1 MNILFI
7 TPSVVQPLNG
17 GIERITYSLS
27 KVLETDYQ
35 YGCFFWDLE
44 TGGDVQHVESLIC
57 EQHIEIIVAQG
68 ANKRI
73 SRLLPSLRMFA
84 NQMDWK
90 VSLLFVFH
98 SNPGV
103 ELATMDYGCLL
114 DRILHKQD
122 LSANLKQLAWQIFLP
137 LLRKGMLRHLAKKYR
152 APYEIADKVVLL
164 SEKFIPDYCS
174 IAGCD
179 TTKMAA
185 IPNMLSFPL
194 EQYYPCDKEK
204 TVLVVS
210 RMEERQK
217 RMKMVM
223 RIWKEVENQG
233 WDLKIVGVGEDFD
246 YYKRLAERWHLQNIS
261 FEGRQNPLPYYQSAS
276 IFLMTSAFEGWG
288 LTLTEA
294 QQCGCVPV
302 VFNTYASLTDI
313 IEHDRNG
320 LIVEEGDVCQY
331 VSALRTLM
339 HDDALRQRL
348 AQHAAEDCLRYTPQK
363 VATRWD
369 ALFKSLRDD
378 KIS

>member
-17 GIERITYSLS
+17 GIERITYSIS
-27 KVLETDYQ
+27 KVLEADYH
-35 YGCFFWDLE
+35 YGCFFWNLE
-44 TGGDVQHVESLIC
+44 TGGDVQQVESYIR

-68 ANKRI
+68 ADKRI
-73 SRLLPSLRMFA
+73 SRLLPSLRRFA
-84 NQMDWK
+84 NHMDWK

-103 ELATMDYGCLL
+103 ELATMDYCCLL
-114 DRILHKQD
+114 DRIFHKKD
-122 LSANLKQLAWQIFLP
+122 ISANIKQLMWQLFLP
-137 LLRKGMLRHLAKKYR
+137 LLRKGMLRHLAAKYR

-179 TTKMAA
+179 MTKMTA
-185 IPNMLSFPL
+185 IPNMLSFPM

-217 RMKMVM
+217 RIRMVL
-223 RIWKEVENQG
+223 RIWKEIENQG
-233 WDLKIVGVGEDFD
+233 WNLKIVGVGEDLD
-246 YYKRLAERWHLQNIS
+246 YYKRLAKRWHLQNIS
-261 FEGRQNPLPYYQSAS
+261 FEGRQNPLSYYQSAS

-313 IEHDRNG
+313 IEHQRNG
-320 LIVEEGDVCQY
+320 LIVKEGDVHQY
-331 VSALRTLM
+331 VLTLHTLM
-339 HDDALRQRL
+339 QDEALRQRL

-363 VATRWD
+363 VAARWD
-369 ALFKSLRDD
+369 ALFKSLKGD
-378 KIS
+378 IIN